1 MSPGR
6 EPRAPQARARGRR
19 PAGADTR
26 ADILVAA
33 RSAFAQQGYDGA
45 TLRGIARTA
54 GVDPSLVHHYFDG
67 KAALF
72 AETMEIGIDP
82 AAVVARVV
90 AGDPAQVGLRAARSF
105 FTIWDSPDRQPQLVA
120 LLRSAVTHEDAGTV
134 LREYLVAEVFG
145 RMVVQ
150 LRLAREGGP
159 SAPTPDEQR
168 RAGLAA
174 AQMVGV
180 AVMRYVVR
188 LPAVSEAPPQ
198 VLVPPLAATLQGY
211 LVPEPPDRYNSLGDE

>member
-6 EPRAPQARARGRR
+6 EPRSPRARARGRR

-26 ADILVAA
+26 ADILAAA
-33 RSAFAQQGYDGA
+33 RTAFAEQGYDRA

-67 KAALF
+67 KPALF

-82 AAVVARVV
+82 ATVVGRIV
-90 AGDPAQVGLRAARSF
+90 AGDPAEVGTRAARTF
-105 FTIWDSPDRQPQLVA
+105 FTLWDSPERQPQLVA
-120 LLRSAVTHEDAGTV
+120 LLRSAVTHEGAGRV
-134 LREYLVAEVFG
+134 LREYLVGEVTG
-145 RMVVQ
+145 RILLEV
-150 LRLAREGGP
+150 RLARDGGP
-159 SAPTPDEQR
+159 PLLSAEEQR

-174 AQMVGV
+174 AQMLGV

-188 LPAVSEAPPQ
+188 LPSLSDVPLE
-198 VLVPPLAATLQGY
+198 VLVPPLAATLQAY
-211 LVPEPPDRYNSLGDE
+211 LVQGRTSGYNSLGDE